1 MLVRNGAHC
10 RLSSHL
16 LAATRDASELF
27 RVKEPLVDLHA
38 RQASLFHSLALDLGA
53 PVAVEPLEEVV
64 EVLELL
70 GCLLLASGG
79 AINHR
84 CRLALEGL
92 LLAHPLARN
101 LDDTLYG
108 GLI

>member
-1 MLVRNGAHC
+1 MRLARDLLDFEYRLVGHPIGHLIMTHKSILVRNGAHC

-38 RQASLFHSLALDLGA
+38 RKTCLFHSLALDLGT

-64 EVLELL
+64 EVLEL
-70 GCLLLASGG
+70 
-79 AINHR
+79 
-84 CRLALEGL
+84 
-92 LLAHPLARN
+92 
-101 LDDTLYG
+101 
-108 GLI
+108 

>member
-1 MLVRNGAHC
+1 M
-10 RLSSHL
+10 

-84 CRLALEGL
+84 CRLALESL

-101 LDDTLYG
+101 LDDALYG